1 MLRKGFRILVRR
13 LRETGL
19 RTTLLWIYGRG
30 LPKLTGIPLLGFSM
44 VTPQLFVGPQ
54 YRARGKAHLE
64 KNEIH
69 YDVNMRIEFDDA
81 KHGLALANYCYLPTI
96 DDEDPSFEHLDQG
109 AAFIRDAVETGGKVY
124 IHCAGGI
131 GRAPT
136 MAAAYLMHT
145 GMTLAEA
152 ITAILRVR
160 PFIRIMPPQMVCLQ
174 EYEKRIQVKEN
185 G

>member
-1 MLRKGFRILVRR
+1 MLKKGFQILVRR

-30 LPKLTGIPLLGFSM
+30 LPKLTGIPLLRFSK

-54 YRARGKAHLE
+54 YRTRGKAHLE
-64 KNEIH
+64 KNDIH
-69 YDVNMRIEFDDA
+69 YVINMRIEFDDA
-81 KHGLALANYCYLPTI
+81 EHGLALSNYCYLPTV

-109 AAFIRDAVETGGKVY
+109 TAFIKEAIAAGGKVY

-145 GMTLAEA
+145 GMVLDEA
-152 ITAILRVR
+152 IEAIRRVR
-160 PFIRIMPPQMVCLQ
+160 PFIRIMEPQMACLQ
-174 EYEKRIQVKEN
+174 KYEKRIRVVEN

>member
-1 MLRKGFRILVRR
+1 MMRR
-13 LRETGL
+13 LREQGL
-19 RTTLLWIYGRG
+19 RITLLWIYARG
-30 LPKLTGIPLLGFSM
+30 LPKLTGIPTLNFSR

-54 YRARGKAHLE
+54 YNTRGRAHLE
-64 KNEIH
+64 KNGIH

-81 KHGLALANYCYLPTI
+81 EHGLALANYCYLPTV
-96 DDEDPSFEHLDQG
+96 DDQDPSFEHLDQG
-109 AAFIRDAVETGGKVY
+109 ATFIRDALAAGGKVY

-145 GMTLAEA
+145 GMALDEA
-152 ITAILRVR
+152 IAAIRGVR
-160 PFIRIMPPQMVCLQ
+160 PFIRIMEPQMICLQ
-174 EYEKRIQVKEN
+174 EYEKRIRVVEN

>member
-1 MLRKGFRILVRR
+1 MLKKGFRILVRR

-30 LPKLTGIPLLGFSM
+30 LSKLTGIPLLRFSR

-54 YRARGKAHLE
+54 YRERGKTHLE
-64 KNEIH
+64 QNDIH
-69 YDVNMRIEFDDA
+69 YNVNMRIEFDDA
-81 KHGLALANYCYLPTI
+81 EHGLALTHYCYLPTV

-109 AAFIRDAVETGGKVY
+109 AAFIGDAVAAGGKVY

-145 GMTLAEA
+145 GMTLDEA
-152 ITAILRVR
+152 ISAIRSAR

-174 EYEKRIQVKEN
+174 EYEKRIREMNN